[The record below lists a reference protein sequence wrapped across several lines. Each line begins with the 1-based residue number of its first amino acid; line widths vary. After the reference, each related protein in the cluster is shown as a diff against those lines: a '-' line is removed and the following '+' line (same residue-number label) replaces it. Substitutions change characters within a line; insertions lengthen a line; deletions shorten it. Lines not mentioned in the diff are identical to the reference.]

1 MSLGWLFGRA
11 SGVRAGAV
19 AALIGGLLLLA
30 SPDANAQFIYG
41 VTDGANGL
49 IYEADILKTKT
60 TLAFTT
66 NLGYVNGLAFNEA
79 GDGGSGQ
86 LFYREG
92 TSGLNGSGDLYVWNR
107 RTNTQTKIIVPNAVN
122 SGKLFGQSSNASW
135 FGGAYWYVNQNT
147 DTLYK
152 VNISFA
158 TATAPTV
165 SSIDTFANF
174 DGTTGA
180 TNFAFGDISFGDV
193 VTLAGGNV
201 QATLYGSAT
210 GKFFRINVIA
220 GVPVSSSYS
229 ENAIAASQLQ
239 VGFGG
244 DGVTLYGTLAGNQ
257 SPAGQW
263 YTLNKTTGARTAIP
277 FQSLDSSGNI
287 LSYNDISEGSLRSV
301 SAVVQ
306 PEPASL
312 ALLLPLLPLTG
323 YLWRRRRGLAFAP
336 GGAAA

>member
-1 MSLGWLFGRA
+1 MICNKFKTCG
-11 SGVRAGAV
+11 GALR
-19 AALIGGLLLLA
+19 AALMSAVCLA
-30 SPDANAQFIYG
+30 ACVLPAHAQFFYG
-41 VTDGANGL
+41 VTDGANGK
-49 IYEADILKTKT
+49 IYEADILNAKTKLALT
-60 TLAFTT
+60 TD
-66 NLGYVNGLAFNEA
+66 LGYVNGLAFNEA

-86 LFYREG
+86 LFYRAG
-92 TSGLNGSGDLYVWNR
+92 TLSLNGSGDLYVWNR
-107 RTNTQTKIIVPNAVN
+107 RTNVQTKVIVPNAIN
-122 SGKLFGQSSNASW
+122 NGKLSGQSSNASW
-135 FGGAYWYVNQNT
+135 FGGAYWYVDQGK

-158 TATAPTV
+158 TPTAPTV
-165 SSIDTFANF
+165 SSIDTFTNF
-174 DGTTGA
+174 DGTGA
-180 TNFAFGDISFGDV
+180 TNFSFGDISFGDV

-210 GKFFRINVIA
+210 GKFFRINVLA

-229 ENAIAASQLQ
+229 ENAISDSQLQ

-244 DGVTLYGTLAGNQ
+244 DGATLYGTLAGNQ
-257 SPAGQW
+257 PSAGQW

-301 SAVVQ
+301 SAVAQ

-312 ALLLPLLPLTG
+312 ALLLPLAALTG
-323 YLWRRRRGLAFAP
+323 YRWRRRRAPAFAHP
-336 GGAAA
+336 AAAA